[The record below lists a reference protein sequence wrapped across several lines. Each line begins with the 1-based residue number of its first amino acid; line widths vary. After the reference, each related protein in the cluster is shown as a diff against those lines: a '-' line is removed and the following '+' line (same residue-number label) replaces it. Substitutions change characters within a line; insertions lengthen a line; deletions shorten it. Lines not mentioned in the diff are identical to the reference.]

1 MGDMK
6 MSINKELSKLK
17 ETDIWSLLMFVLYKV
32 KDTEEYSSLSE
43 LSYVLDKRNMLKLC
57 EYFGGSTLYI
67 PTIDELER
75 LIYGMLLYQYV
86 DIEHLDYDEAL
97 GKIYSDDIP
106 KMEIKTAYNKIRTTL
121 SEYKISPRGD

>member
-1 MGDMK
+1 

>member
-1 MGDMK
+1 
-6 MSINKELSKLK
+6 MSINKELSKLI

>member
-1 MGDMK
+1 

-75 LIYGMLLYQYV
+75 LIELLKS
-86 DIEHLDYDEAL
+86 LA
-97 GKIYSDDIP
+97 
-106 KMEIKTAYNKIRTTL
+106 
-121 SEYKISPRGD
+121 